1 MKGVQS
7 LQRVCSK
14 TLLSLKRGSPTI
26 LSFVAAGGVIGTSI
40 LTAKATSEAIDILN
54 SDDKEEHSKLE
65 IVKSCWKCYIPTVLV
80 GASTIACIFGA
91 NVLNKKQQAAMA
103 SAYMLLEN
111 SYKEYRE
118 KTKELLKGSDVEV
131 KKNVVKDKYDESDIS
146 VSGELGLYCEYNY
159 GEFFERRQ
167 EEVLQAEYQFNLKF
181 ISQGYACLN
190 DFYELLGLEKT
201 EAGEVLGWSFG
212 EGCYGCSWIDFT
224 HEYLELEDG
233 MECYIIDTLIPPSP
247 NYLDY

>member
-1 MKGVQS
+1 MKGVKS
-7 LQRVCSK
+7 LQRACSK
-14 TLLSLKRGSPTI
+14 ALFSLKRGSPTI
-26 LSFVAAGGVIGTSI
+26 LSFVAAGGVIGTAI
-40 LTAKATSEAIDILN
+40 LAVKATNEANDILK
-54 SDDKEEHSKLE
+54 SDEEEHRKLE

-103 SAYMLLEN
+103 STYMLLEN

-167 EEVLQAEYQFNLKF
+167 EEVLRAEYQFNLKF
-181 ISQGYACLN
+181 MSQGYACLN
-190 DFYELLGLEKT
+190 DFYELLGLDKT
-201 EAGEVLGWSFG
+201 EAGEALGWFFG
-212 EGCYGCSWIDFT
+212 DGYYGCSWIDFT
-224 HEYLELEDG
+224 HEFLELEDG
-233 MECYIIDTLIPPSP
+233 MECYIIDTLIPPSL
-247 NYLDY
+247 NYRDF